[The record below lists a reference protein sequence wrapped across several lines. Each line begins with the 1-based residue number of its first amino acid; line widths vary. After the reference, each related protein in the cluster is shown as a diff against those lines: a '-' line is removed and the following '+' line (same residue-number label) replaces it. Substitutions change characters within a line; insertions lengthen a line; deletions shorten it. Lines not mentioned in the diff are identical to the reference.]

1 MPETGIGES
10 SAAGFQE
17 KIFRA
22 DAASIH
28 YAESPPNGPPII
40 LLHGLAR
47 DWKSFSV
54 LLPELTSRFQVFALD
69 LRGHGGS
76 SRVPRGYRI
85 TYYAQD
91 VSGFLKQVIPGG
103 AAIFGH
109 SLGGEVGMCVAA
121 GADSRVSALIVG
133 DSVISPENFA
143 RSMYDPL
150 FLQLHR
156 LIQCGDSGKKLS
168 QRELARGIGKI
179 ELRLPGF
186 DEVLRIEDLPGN
198 TESVLME
205 WARCAMQTDPETLA
219 MTLDGSSLTGWNPVQ
234 ILPQISCPT
243 LLLQGNPE
251 LDALLTDDDVKLAL
265 KLLPNAK
272 HVKFPLLGH
281 ALFMQQ
287 PKPVLHAVIS
297 FLGSNLGGPQSS
309 RVRP

>member
-1 MPETGIGES
+1 
-10 SAAGFQE
+10 
-17 KIFRA
+17 
-22 DAASIH
+22 
-28 YAESPPNGPPII
+28 
-40 LLHGLAR
+40 
-47 DWKSFSV
+47 
-54 LLPELTSRFQVFALD
+54 VFALD

-91 VSGFLKQVIPGG
+91 ISAFLKQVIPGG

-121 GADSRVSALIVG
+121 HADSRVSALIVG

-150 FLQLHR
+150 FLQLHK
-156 LIQCGDSGKKLS
+156 LIRCVDSDKKLS

-179 ELRLPGF
+179 ELRLSGF

-198 TESVLME
+198 TEPVLME
-205 WARCAMQTDPETLA
+205 WARCAMQTDPETLS
-219 MTLDGSSLTGWNPVQ
+219 MTLDGSSFTGWSPVQ

-251 LDALLTDDDVKLAL
+251 LDALLTDDDVNLAL

-287 PKPVLHAVIS
+287 PTPVLHAVIS

-309 RVRP
+309 RVRL